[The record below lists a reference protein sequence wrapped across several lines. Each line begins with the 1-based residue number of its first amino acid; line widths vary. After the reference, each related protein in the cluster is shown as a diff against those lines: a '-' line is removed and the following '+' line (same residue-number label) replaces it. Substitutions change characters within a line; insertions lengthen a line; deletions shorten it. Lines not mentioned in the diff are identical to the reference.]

1 MKTQVLLLVLV
12 FGIVIHASYVPM
24 QHKVNVK
31 TLVHFGDM
39 LSLEPSVSSDTNVS
53 KATQKD
59 NSTLEIKASE
69 DMVSWNTYYMKYV
82 LKSILSGK
90 RSVG

>member
-1 MKTQVLLLVLV
+1 MKTQVLLLFLFFAV
-12 FGIVIHASYVPM
+12 VIHASYIPI
-24 QHKVNVK
+24 QHKVYVK

-39 LSLEPSVSSDTNVS
+39 LSLKPSVSSDTNMT

-69 DMVSWNTYYMKYV
+69 DMVSCNTFSRKYV
-82 LKSILSGK
+82 PKSILSGK

>member
-12 FGIVIHASYVPM
+12 FGVVIHAFYVPM

-39 LSLEPSVSSDTNVS
+39 LSLKPSVSSDTNES
-53 KATQKD
+53 KATQND

-69 DMVSWNTYYMKYV
+69 DMVSWNTYSMKYV
-82 LKSILSGK
+82 PTT
-90 RSVG
+90 

>member
-12 FGIVIHASYVPM
+12 FAVVIHASYVPM

-39 LSLEPSVSSDTNVS
+39 LSLGPSVSSDTN
-53 KATQKD
+53 ATKVAQKD
-59 NSTLEIKASE
+59 EIKASE
-69 DMVSWNTYYMKYV
+69 DMVSCNTFSMKYV
-82 LKSILSGK
+82 LKSIFSGK
-90 RSVG
+90 RTVG